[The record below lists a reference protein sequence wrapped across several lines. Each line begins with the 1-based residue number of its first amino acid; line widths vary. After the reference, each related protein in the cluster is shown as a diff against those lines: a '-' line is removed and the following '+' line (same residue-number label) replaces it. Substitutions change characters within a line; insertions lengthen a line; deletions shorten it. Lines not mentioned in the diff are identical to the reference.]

1 MFKRKLSINR
11 FFRAEDGAA
20 MVIAALSLIAFLSL
34 ASLVTD
40 MGLKYYQK
48 SRLQSAMDAAALAA
62 VKHMPDK
69 NKAKIVALEYVEK
82 NGFSVDW
89 FDNGLDGQ
97 EALFTVPYA
106 AVILDLG
113 LPKVDGLTILKH
125 WREKNRK
132 EPVLI
137 LTAQGDVDSKVI
149 GLNEGADDYL
159 GKPFSLK
166 EVVARINALLRR
178 NGGYSSAQLTY
189 KDVIFSIDTK
199 KVTKNGVLVELAPR
213 EIALLEM
220 FLLNKNRV
228 LTKTAVEEKLYS
240 WDDDVQ
246 SNAVEVHV
254 HHLRKKLGKDIVK
267 TINKIGYIMEE

>member
-1 MFKRKLSINR
+1 MRILLI
-11 FFRAEDGAA
+11 EDDN
-20 MVIAALSLIAFLSL
+20 LIGDGIK
-34 ASLVTD
+34 V
-40 MGLKYYQK
+40 GL
-48 SRLQSAMDAAALAA
+48 
-62 VKHMPDK
+62 
-69 NKAKIVALEYVEK
+69 EK

-89 FDNGLDGQ
+89 FNDGLDGE
-97 EALFTVPYA
+97 EALYQAPYA

-113 LPKVDGLTILKH
+113 LPGVDGLTILKH

-137 LTAQGDVDSKVI
+137 LTAQGDVDSKI
-149 GLNEGADDYL
+149 TGLNEGADDYL

-166 EVVARINALLRR
+166 EVIARINALLRR
-178 NGGYSSAQLTY
+178 SSGYSAAILSY
-189 KDVIFSIDTK
+189 KNINFNPDTK
-199 KVTKNGVLVELAPR
+199 QVTKDGVSVELAPR
-213 EIALLEM
+213 EVALFEM

-228 LTKTAVEEKLYS
+228 LTKSQVEEKLYS

-254 HHLRKKLGKDIVK
+254 HHLRKKLGKDIIK

>member
-1 MFKRKLSINR
+1 MRILLV
-11 FFRAEDGAA
+11 EDDN
-20 MVIAALSLIAFLSL
+20 LIG
-34 ASLVTD
+34 D
-40 MGLKYYQK
+40 GIKIGL
-48 SRLQSAMDAAALAA
+48 
-62 VKHMPDK
+62 
-69 NKAKIVALEYVEK
+69 EK

>member
-1 MFKRKLSINR
+1 MRILLI
-11 FFRAEDGAA
+11 EDDN
-20 MVIAALSLIAFLSL
+20 LIG
-34 ASLVTD
+34 D
-40 MGLKYYQK
+40 GIKIGL
-48 SRLQSAMDAAALAA
+48 
-62 VKHMPDK
+62 
-69 NKAKIVALEYVEK
+69 EK

-166 EVVARINALLRR
+166 EVVARISALLRR

>member
-1 MFKRKLSINR
+1 MRILLI
-11 FFRAEDGAA
+11 EDDN
-20 MVIAALSLIAFLSL
+20 LIG
-34 ASLVTD
+34 D
-40 MGLKYYQK
+40 GIKIGL
-48 SRLQSAMDAAALAA
+48 
-62 VKHMPDK
+62 
-69 NKAKIVALEYVEK
+69 EK

-254 HHLRKKLGKDIVK
+254 HHLRKKLGKDIIK